1 MAETMQQVLE
11 GVLKQLQ
18 LQVTTYLPP
27 IVVAAIL
34 LLGAYLL
41 ATTVRW
47 LLRRIFKGVAV
58 DRFLRRSGLA
68 FMIDSRGRVRATT
81 LVAEAAYWGI
91 LVIGALTALGAFHTD
106 LTSRMTQTFVLLLPK
121 LLIGALI
128 LLAGFW
134 LGHYLGRSTLV
145 WCVNEEIPHP
155 RRFASAVRIVLLSV
169 AVVVAADYLDFAR
182 NVFLAA
188 FIILLG
194 GATLAASLSLGLG
207 GREAAKRYLEQ
218 RRARDE
224 EPGARSLWSHL

>member
-1 MAETMQQVLE
+1 MTETMKKVLE
-11 GVLKQLQ
+11 GVLDRLQ

-27 IVVAAIL
+27 LVVALIL
-34 LLGAYLL
+34 LAGAYLL
-41 ATTVRW
+41 AVAARW

-58 DRFLRRSGLA
+58 DRFLRSTGLA
-68 FMIDSRGRVRATT
+68 FMIDSRGRLRATV
-81 LVAEAAYWGI
+81 LAAETAYWGI
-91 LVIGALTALGAFHTD
+91 LLAGALIGLSAFHTD
-106 LTSRMTQTFVLLLPK
+106 LTSRMTQTFVMLLPK
-121 LLIGALI
+121 LLVAASI

-155 RRFASAVRIVLLSV
+155 RRFASAVRITLMSV
-169 AVVVAADYLDFAR
+169 AVVVAADYLNFAR
-182 NVFLAA
+182 GVFLAA

-207 GREAAKRYLEQ
+207 GREAARRYFEQ